1 MEAVERA
8 LAAIQARDGAINAF
22 TAVLARRARA
32 TLKKKRRGPLARVP
46 FAGKNLLDV

>member
-32 TLKKKRRGPLARVP
+32 TLKKKRRGPLAGVP
-46 FAGKNLLDV
+46 FAV